1 MNSGLDFPSV
11 LVAAR
16 AGAEWAW
23 TKLYRD
29 LAPSLLRYF
38 RCYSADRA
46 EDLLGEVF
54 LQVVRDLPG
63 FSGGEEQFRAWA
75 FTIARRRLVDEW
87 RRQGRRREEP
97 RSDELPEGS
106 TPADEVEQ
114 DVLARLSERRVRA
127 VLARL
132 TPAQRDV
139 LFLRL
144 IAGLS
149 IEQTAQVL
157 GNTPGGVKSLQ
168 NRGLQAIS
176 RNFPEEAV
184 S

>member
-1 MNSGLDFPSV
+1 VNAGLDFPSV

-16 AGAEWAW
+16 TGADWAW

-38 RCYSADRA
+38 RCYSAENA
-46 EDLLGEVF
+46 EDLVGEVF
-54 LQVVRDLPG
+54 LHVVRDLPG
-63 FSGGEEQFRAWA
+63 FGGGEDQFRTWV
-75 FTIARRRLVDEW
+75 FTIARRRLVDQW
-87 RRQGRRREEP
+87 RRAGRRREDP
-97 RSDELPEGS
+97 WSDDLPIPVTARG
-106 TPADEVEQ
+106 EVEE
-114 DVLARLSERRVRA
+114 DVLARLSERRVRT

-139 LFLRL
+139 LFLRI

-149 IEQTAQVL
+149 IAETAQVL

-168 NRGLQAIS
+168 VRGLEAIS
-176 RNFPEEAV
+176 RTFPEEAV

>member
-1 MNSGLDFPSV
+1 VSLGLEFPSV
-11 LVAAR
+11 LSAAR
-16 AGAEWAW
+16 TGAEWAW

-29 LAPSLLRYF
+29 LAPSILRYL
-38 RCYSADRA
+38 RCYSPESA

-54 LQVVRDLPG
+54 LQIVRDLPG
-63 FSGGEEQFRAWA
+63 FTGGEDRFRSWV

-87 RRQGRRREEP
+87 RRQGRRREDSH
-97 RSDELPEGS
+97 SDDLPL
-106 TPADEVEQ
+106 TATAADEVEE
-114 DVLARLSERRVRA
+114 DVLRRLSEQRIRS

-139 LFLRL
+139 LFLRI

-149 IEQTAQVL
+149 IAETAQVL
-157 GNTPGGVKSLQ
+157 GNTPGGVKSLHI
-168 NRGLQAIS
+168 RGLETIRRA
-176 RNFPEEAV
+176 FPEEVV

>member
-1 MNSGLDFPSV
+1 V
-11 LVAAR
+11 
-16 AGAEWAW
+16 
-23 TKLYRD
+23 
-29 LAPSLLRYF
+29 LRYF
-38 RCYSADRA
+38 RCYSAENA
-46 EDLLGEVF
+46 EDLVGEVF
-54 LQVVRDLPG
+54 LQIVRDLPG
-63 FSGGEEQFRAWA
+63 FTGGEDQFRAWV

-97 RSDELPEGS
+97 RSDLLAPTSAE
-106 TPADEVEQ
+106 ADEVEQ
-114 DVLARLSERRVRA
+114 HALARLGEQRVRS

-139 LFLRL
+139 LFLRI

-149 IEQTAQVL
+149 IAETAQVL

-168 NRGLQAIS
+168 IRGLEAIVRVS
-176 RNFPEEAV
+176 PEEAV

>member
-1 MNSGLDFPSV
+1 VTLGLDFPSV

-16 AGAEWAW
+16 TGAEWAW
-23 TKLYRD
+23 TRLYRD
-29 LAPSLLRYF
+29 LAPSILRYF
-38 RCYSADRA
+38 RCYSADDA

-54 LQVVRDLPG
+54 LQLVRDLPG
-63 FSGGEEQFRAWA
+63 FSGGEDQFRAWV
-75 FTIARRRLVDEW
+75 FTIARRRLVDTW
-87 RRQGRRREEP
+87 RRQGRRREDLSSDHP
-97 RSDELPEGS
+97 RFAS
-106 TPADEVEQ
+106 TGFEEIEE
-114 DVLARLSERRVRA
+114 DVLKRLSGQRVRS

-139 LFLRL
+139 LFLRI

-149 IEQTAQVL
+149 ISETAEVL

-168 NRGLQAIS
+168 VRGLEAI
-176 RNFPEEAV
+176 RRVLPEEAV